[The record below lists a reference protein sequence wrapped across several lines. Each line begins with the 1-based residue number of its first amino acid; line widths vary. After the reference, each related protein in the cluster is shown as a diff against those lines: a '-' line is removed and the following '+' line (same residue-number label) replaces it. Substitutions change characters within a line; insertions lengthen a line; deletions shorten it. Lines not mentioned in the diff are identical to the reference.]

1 MPDWKGESR
10 RRIAGLGFEPTRAE
24 EIADELAQHLEDR
37 YSELVAAGTPTG
49 AAERAVL
56 SELDASG
63 ALRRGLGSLGRA
75 HAPHPIVHGEP
86 GSRGLLRG
94 AWSDVRFGL
103 RTLRK
108 SPGFTAAA
116 VLTLALGVGAN
127 TAIFSLVNAV
137 LLQRLPVRD
146 SARLV
151 QATYEGGGVLSY
163 PEYAEM
169 RDHGRGFE
177 SLAAL
182 GGILVSLN
190 RGGEAELAS
199 GLIVTG
205 NYFDTLGV
213 KAALGRVITPA
224 DDVTPGAH
232 PVVVLGHDFWR
243 ARFGADASVV
253 GRELLMNGQ
262 RFIVIGV
269 AAPGFHGSQPGGN
282 RGLYIPMMMQA
293 VVRPPR
299 AGYSGEM
306 DPDLLKRRT
315 NRWLFL
321 VARLS
326 EDAAPE
332 QLTSS
337 LASIANAGSEPQP
350 AGEPSRRV
358 VAVPV
363 DVGDP
368 QQRARMS
375 AVAALLM
382 AVVGAVLLLACANV
396 ANLLLSKAAARR
408 REIAV
413 RLALGASRF
422 RLVRQLVTESVLL
435 AAIGG
440 TLGLLLAHWA
450 SAALAGAVP
459 QGALPIAVRVAIDGR
474 VLLFTAGLALLAGLA
489 FGLAPG
495 LVATRTGLVAALKDE
510 SFVPDERA
518 RRFNLRSTLV
528 VSQLALSVTLLV
540 AAGLFL
546 RNLRELQA
554 VRPGFDVERLL
565 QAQLPINLL
574 RYTTEQGQAF
584 YRNVVERVESLPGVE
599 SAAVARVALLGG
611 SGRVSSLHVEGREG
625 PTDRFQSEGG
635 GVVASARLDA
645 VNSNVIGPGYFRTL
659 GVAFLAGR
667 DFEPPDTEQAPA
679 VAVVNESFR
688 RMHFPEGEAA
698 VALGRRVSVNGPEGP
713 WRTIV
718 GVVADAKYGSLT
730 EDRVPILYLPLA
742 QRHETGMTLYVRAS
756 GDPAGLLA
764 AVRRE
769 VQALDPNLPLPALQT
784 VRDSV
789 ASALWPARMGAV
801 LLATFAGLALVLASV
816 GVYGVVSFGVAQR
829 TREIGLRMALG
840 AGAASVQGMVL
851 KQGLRLVAAGLATGL
866 VLALA
871 AARFLESLLFGVSGR
886 DPLTFAVVPLVLA
899 GVALLACLL
908 PARRA
913 MRLDPIAALRHR

>member
-1 MPDWKGESR
+1 MPDWKGEAR

-37 YSELVAAGTPTG
+37 CAELVAAGTPLD

-63 ALRRGLGSLGRA
+63 ALRKGLGSLGRA
-75 HAPHPIVHGEP
+75 HAPQPLQIGEP
-86 GSRGLLRG
+86 SRGGFLRG
-94 AWSDVRFGL
+94 AWGDLRFGL

-146 SARLV
+146 SSQLV
-151 QATYEGGGVLSY
+151 HATYERGGVMSY

-169 RDHGRGFE
+169 RIHGRGFE
-177 SLAAL
+177 SLAAF
-182 GGILVSLN
+182 GGIVVSLN
-190 RGGEAELAS
+190 RGEEAELAS

-213 KAALGRVITPA
+213 RAALGRLLTPA

-243 ARFGADASVV
+243 SRFGADPGVV
-253 GRELLMNGQ
+253 GRELRINGQ
-262 RFIVIGV
+262 SFTVIGV
-269 AAPGFHGSQPGGN
+269 SAAGFYGSQPGGD
-282 RGLYIPMMMQA
+282 RGMFVPMMMQA
-293 VVRPPR
+293 LVRPPR

-321 VARLS
+321 VGRL
-326 EDAAPE
+326 AAGASPE
-332 QLTSS
+332 QAASS
-337 LASIANAGSEPQP
+337 LAAIAEAGSDPRP
-350 AGEPSRRV
+350 AGVPPRRV

-368 QQRARMS
+368 EERARMRS
-375 AVAALLM
+375 VAALLM

-413 RLALGASRF
+413 RLAIGASRF

-440 TLGLLLAHWA
+440 ALGLLLAYWA
-450 SAALAGAVP
+450 TAALAGAVP
-459 QGALPIAVRVAIDGR
+459 QGALPIAVRVAIDSR
-474 VLLFTAGLALLAGLA
+474 VLLFTGALALLAGLA

-495 LVATRTGLVAALKDE
+495 LVVTRAGLVAALKDE
-510 SFVPDERA
+510 SFVPDARG
-518 RRFNLRSTLV
+518 RRFNLRSVLV
-528 VSQLALSVTLLV
+528 VSQLALSVMLLV
-540 AAGLFL
+540 TAGLFL

-574 RYTTEQGQAF
+574 RYTQVQGQAF
-584 YRNVVERVESLPGVE
+584 YRDAVARVESLPGVE
-599 SAAVARVALLGG
+599 SAAVARVQLLAGG
-611 SGRVSSLHVEGREG
+611 GRVSSLHVEGREG
-625 PTDRFQSEGG
+625 SPDRFQSEGSN
-635 GVVASARLDA
+635 VAQARLDA

-659 GVAFLAGR
+659 GIALLAGR
-667 DFEPPDTEQAPA
+667 DFEPTDTEQAPVVA
-679 VAVVNESFR
+679 VANESFWR
-688 RMHFPEGEAA
+688 LHFPDRQVSG
-698 VALGRRVSVNGPEGP
+698 VLGQRVSVNGPEGP
-713 WRTIV
+713 WRAIV
-718 GVVADAKYGSLT
+718 GVVSDAKYGSLT
-730 EDRVPILYLPLA
+730 EQRIPVLFVPLA
-742 QRHETGMTLYVRAS
+742 QRHETGVTLYVRAK

-764 AVRRE
+764 SVRRE
-769 VQALDPNLPLPALQT
+769 VQALDPNLPLPELRT
-784 VRDSV
+784 VRDTV
-789 ASALWPARMGAV
+789 ASTLWPARMGAV
-801 LLATFAGLALVLASV
+801 LLGVFAGLALLLAAI

-840 AGAASVQGMVL
+840 AGSASVQGMVL
-851 KQGLRLVAAGLATGL
+851 KQGLRLVAAGLSIGL
-866 VLALA
+866 VLALV

-886 DPLTFAVVPLVLA
+886 DPATFAIVPVVLA
-899 GVALLACLL
+899 GVALVACLL

-913 MRLDPIAALRHR
+913 TRLDPLVALRYR